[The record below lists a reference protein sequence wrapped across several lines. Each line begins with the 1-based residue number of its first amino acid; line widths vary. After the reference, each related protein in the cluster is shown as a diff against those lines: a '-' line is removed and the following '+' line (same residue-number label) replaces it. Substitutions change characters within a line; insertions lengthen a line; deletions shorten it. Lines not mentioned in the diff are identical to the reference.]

1 MITAEYYD
9 KLFQTKCGGK
19 IMEIKIDSSISSIIP
34 DFKIG
39 IIQYH
44 DILVGDSPQ
53 MLKGRLQLFQ
63 ESIFFELQDKDVKEI
78 AGVSEWRGIFK
89 RTGKD
94 PNRYRH
100 SAEALF
106 RRVKKQNYLSTIN
119 SAIDLNN
126 FFSLQYQVPIGIY
139 DLDKLN
145 GNTIELRVGKSG
157 ETYPGLNGRE
167 NSLENLI
174 VSADE
179 DSPFG
184 SPFVDSNRAPVGNGT
199 THAVQ
204 IIFLKP
210 SLSSEEGEKLTK
222 SLMDMFI
229 SIHGG
234 AGSFRVVN
242 G

>member
-1 MITAEYYD
+1 
-9 KLFQTKCGGK
+9 
-19 IMEIKIDSSISSIIP
+19 MEIAIDSSIKHKIP
-34 DFKIG
+34 DFKVG
-39 IIQYH
+39 FIQYQH
-44 DILVGDSPQ
+44 IEVGSSPQ

-63 ESIFFELQDKDVKEI
+63 ESIFFDLHDKSVTELDGI
-78 AGVSEWRGIFK
+78 AAWRDIFK
-89 RTGKD
+89 KTGKD

-126 FFSLQYQVPIGIY
+126 FFSLQYEVPIGIY
-139 DLDKLN
+139 DKDRL
-145 GNTIELRVGKSG
+145 SG
-157 ETYPGLNGRE
+157 EQVILTVGDSGQTYTGLNGRE

-174 VSADE
+174 VACDG
-179 DSPFG
+179 DGPFG
-184 SPFVDSNRAPVGNGT
+184 SPFVDSDRAPVGEETKN
-199 THAVQ
+199 AVQ

-210 SLSSEEGEKLTK
+210 SLSTEESEKLTK

-234 AGSFRVVN
+234 EGSFEVV
-242 G
+242 GA